1 MKRILIIAGSDSG
14 GGAGIQAD
22 IKTATTL
29 GAFAT
34 TAITAVTAQ
43 NTQGVTAIHHIPPD
57 IITAQINAVIND
69 IGVDVVKT
77 GMLGNIET
85 INVVASALD
94 KLNASIPVIIDPVL
108 VATSGDVLL
117 EADAISTLTSELF
130 PRATLLTPN
139 IPEAE
144 TLLGLTVAQEDMEAA
159 AKKLLDL
166 GPQAILLKGGHI
178 KGNQLRD
185 VLVTPTSQHVFEDEK
200 IDTTNTHGTGC
211 TLATAIAVNLAQGF
225 PLKKAVAEARHYVR
239 EAIRTAPG
247 FGQEGG
253 HGPLNHMHKKK

>member
-22 IKTATTL
+22 IKTATAL

-34 TAITAVTAQ
+34 TAVTAVTAQ

-57 IITAQINAVIND
+57 IISAQINAVIND
-69 IGVDVVKT
+69 IGADVVKT
-77 GMLGNIET
+77 GMLGNVET
-85 INVVASALD
+85 IKAVASALE
-94 KLNASIPVIIDPVL
+94 KLNPTIPVVIDPVL

-117 EADAISTLTSELF
+117 ETDAIAILISQLF

-139 IPEAE
+139 LPEAE

-185 VLVTPTSQHVFEDEK
+185 VLVTPTSQHVFEDQK

-211 TLATAIAVNLAQGF
+211 TLATAVAVHIALG
-225 PLKKAVAEARHYVR
+225 LTLEEAVAKARIYVR

-247 FGQEGG
+247 FGKG
-253 HGPLNHMHKKK
+253 HGPVNHMHEIK